1 MLVLKEFLGKG
12 IFGKM
17 MWWKESIVLDDVD
30 VVIFF
35 LVLFSIFLLVLNK
48 VKLFGLNCMKYFE

>member
-17 MWWKESIVLDDVD
+17 MWWKESFVLDDVD